1 MTEGEIE
8 HRLTVLSEQCGHN
21 QSRLDDVKRRQNLV
35 PIEFGG
41 TMEKT

>member
-8 HRLTVLSEQCGHN
+8 HRL
-21 QSRLDDVKRRQNLV
+21 DDVERRQELV

-41 TMEKT
+41 TMKKA